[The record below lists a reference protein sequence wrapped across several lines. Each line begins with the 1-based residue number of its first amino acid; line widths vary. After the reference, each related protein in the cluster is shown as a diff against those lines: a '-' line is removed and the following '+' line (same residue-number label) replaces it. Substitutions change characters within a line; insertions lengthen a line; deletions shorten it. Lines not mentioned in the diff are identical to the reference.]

1 METGVKVP
9 EWRLILADGSILT
22 SADLSGAAYVL
33 YFYPKANTPGCTTE
47 ALDFTRLAPK
57 FAKAGVRVVA
67 VSKDSPKKLT
77 NFQVKHDLTV
87 TLASDE
93 DGYVIEDFGAWGE
106 KKLYGKVY
114 MGIERCTF
122 LIDSTGTLVE
132 QWRKVKVKGHAEAVL
147 EAVQAL

>member
-1 METGVKVP
+1 METGAKVP
-9 EWRLILADGSILT
+9 EWQLQQADGAPLT
-22 SADLSGAAYVL
+22 SAELVGTAYVL

-47 ALDFTRLAPK
+47 ALDFTRLAPE

-77 NFQVKHDLTV
+77 NFQTKHDLTV

-93 DGYVIEDFGAWGE
+93 GRHVTEDFGAWGE

-122 LIDSTGTLVE
+122 LIDGADKLVE
-132 QWRKVKVKGHAEAVL
+132 QWRKVKVKDHAEAVL
-147 EAVQAL
+147 EAARAL

>member
-22 SADLSGAAYVL
+22 SAGLSGAAYVL

-47 ALDFTRLAPK
+47 ALDFTHLAPE
-57 FAKAGVRVVA
+57 FAKSGVRVVA

-77 NFQVKHDLTV
+77 NFQAKHDLTV

-93 DGYVIEDFGAWGE
+93 DGHVTEDFGAWGE

-122 LIDSTGTLVE
+122 LIDSAGRLVE

-147 EAVQAL
+147 EAAQAL